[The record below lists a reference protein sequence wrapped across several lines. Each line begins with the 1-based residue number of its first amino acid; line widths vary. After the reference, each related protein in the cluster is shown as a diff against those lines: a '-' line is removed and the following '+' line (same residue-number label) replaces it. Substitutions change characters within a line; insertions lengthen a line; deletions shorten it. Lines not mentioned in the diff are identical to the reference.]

1 VYHTASS
8 VCLVSPEKT
17 QLGQPH
23 MPANLDGTISTRE
36 FIEYVLIL
44 IYAELNIQYGIKLVD
59 LNMYPIS
66 TKIYIAHK

>member
-1 VYHTASS
+1 
-8 VCLVSPEKT
+8 
-17 QLGQPH
+17 